1 MSSAHQQVHPP
12 LVVGVHSAL
21 HHDMVANPGNP
32 DYMLVESEAK
42 RVAQQASKALSE
54 SRQRCIGSGP
64 ASWGLPTWTGE
75 HGTVGRPEHGSVCV
89 LCVCVVRVCVV
100 RVCVVHVCVVR
111 VLCVYVCC
119 VCVRVCVYMCVWYSS
134 TSVGSPTAPLPSLQ
148 VLSLWGSSKWTRYS
162 TIKYIN
168 GKTNSLCD
176 THHTSV

>member
-1 MSSAHQQVHPP
+1 MFTAHQQVHPP

-21 HHDMVANPGNP
+21 HHDMVADPGNP
-32 DYMLVESEAK
+32 DYVLVESEAK

-89 LCVCVVRVCVV
+89 LCVCCVC
-100 RVCVVHVCVVR
+100 
-111 VLCVYVCC
+111 VLCVCTC
-119 VCVRVCVYMCVWYSS
+119 VCVCVYMCVWYSS
-134 TSVGSPTAPLPSLQ
+134 ASVGSPTAPLPSLQ

-168 GKTNSLCD
+168 GKTNSLCH